1 MMQNFVAGI
10 VITTLFILVFGR
22 REERGSRTQSEN
34 QAGTYQNQASP
45 YRNQASTYQNQA
57 STYQTQTHYDLNR
70 SQGGEFRP
78 ALNWNDI
85 DFI

>member
-45 YRNQASTYQNQA
+45 YQNQA

-78 ALNWNDI
+78 ALN
-85 DFI
+85 

>member
-45 YRNQASTYQNQA
+45 YQNQA

>member
-10 VITTLFILVFGR
+10 VIILVFGR

-45 YRNQASTYQNQA
+45 YQNQA